1 MAFMRSLRSR
11 FRSFVRY
18 NQILRVFVKYGFE
31 ELVTQMIASGR
42 YRFLRMLIPKT
53 TIRHAEQFTR
63 WEKMRL
69 VCEELGP
76 TFIKFGQILS
86 NRPDLM
92 PEELIVQ
99 FEKLQDNVPPMPSET
114 AISVVEKELKRPI
127 EKAFASFEKE
137 AFASA
142 SIAQVHRVV
151 LKTGEQVALKIQR
164 PNVRRIIEEDIKVM
178 YQIAKLFER
187 RFPVSRSF
195 DPIGLVRNFEESI
208 TRELDFIHESVNIQR
223 FFGNI
228 SNDPTDKTT
237 KTPIVYKEY
246 TTTMILAMEFIDG
259 IKISNIQAL
268 KDHGLHIPQIARKL
282 AVSYVKQVFHYGFF
296 HADPHP
302 GNLLITRQGDVCFL
316 DFGMMGNILPRD
328 VEMFAQL
335 FIAVKSEDLTAT
347 VRALQMMSEA
357 TVINDLRGF
366 EFAVNEF
373 ITSYSVT
380 HYHQHEMSTILMELK
395 DIIVRYGLRV
405 PPHFFLLARSMVTIE
420 GVIHHL
426 DPKLDLM
433 KLAKP
438 YIADAIRREFDPLKI
453 IRKIVNGIYEFGSYM
468 EEFPQDLRNA
478 IRKINNGKV
487 SVDLTHKGIDPVVHT
502 LNRITRQMVTAV
514 ILSGLLIG
522 SAMFIIRDVD
532 PKWMG
537 IPVYAIGGIIASILL
552 GLGMLRDLRKGD
564 HDDWPGW
571 NHD

>member
-1 MAFMRSLRSR
+1 MAVFRSIRSR
-11 FRSFVRY
+11 YRSFVRY

-31 ELVTQMIASGR
+31 ELVSSMIATGR
-42 YRFLRMLIPKT
+42 YRFLRRLIPKT
-53 TIRHAEQFTR
+53 TKRRAEQFTR

-86 NRPDLM
+86 NRPDLL
-92 PEELIVQ
+92 PDELILE
-99 FEKLQDNVPPMPSET
+99 FEKLQDNVPPMPGNI
-114 AISVVEKELKRPI
+114 AIQVVEKELKKPVS
-127 EKAFASFEKE
+127 ELFASFEVE

-151 LKTGEQVALKIQR
+151 LHTGERVALKVQR
-164 PNVRRIIEEDIKVM
+164 PTIRTLIKEDIKVL
-178 YQIAKLFER
+178 YQMATLFER
-187 RFPVSRSF
+187 RIPSSRSF

-208 TRELDFIHESVNIQR
+208 IRELDFIHESINIQR
-223 FFGNI
+223 FAGNI
-228 SNDPTDKTT
+228 KSDPTDRTT
-237 KTPIVYKEY
+237 CSPGVYKEF
-246 TTTMILAMEFIDG
+246 TTSKVLAMEFMEG
-259 IKISNIQAL
+259 LKISNIQGL
-268 KDHGLHIPQIARKL
+268 KAQGQDIERIARKL
-282 AVSYVKQVFHYGFF
+282 AVSYVKQVFQYGFF

-302 GNLLITRQGDVCFL
+302 GNLLISPEGEVCFL

-328 VEMFAQL
+328 IEMFAHL
-335 FIAVKSEDLTAT
+335 FIAVKSEDLMGV

-373 ITSYSVT
+373 ITSYSVSL
-380 HYHQHEMSTILMELK
+380 YHQNEMSTILIELR
-395 DIIVRYGLRV
+395 DIIVKYGLKV

-433 KLAKP
+433 ALARP
-438 YIADAIRREFDPLKI
+438 YIAESIRKEFDPIKI
-453 IRKIVNGIYEFGSYM
+453 IRKILNGIYEFGSYM

-487 SVDLTHKGIDPVVHT
+487 SVDLTHKGVDPVIHT
-502 LNRITRQMVTAV
+502 MNRITRQMVTAI
-514 ILSGLLIG
+514 ILAGLLIG
-522 SAMFIIRDVD
+522 SAMFIIREVE
-532 PKWMG
+532 PQWHHV
-537 IPVYAIGGIIASILL
+537 PVFAIYGIIGAFIL

-571 NHD
+571 NND